1 MSFEPDNLDSELTV
15 EDLLK
20 EILAQLVLLNL
31 RYEEAT
37 NTGIHEEDVM

>member
-1 MSFEPDNLDSELTV
+1 MSIVADNIDSELTV
-15 EDLLK
+15 ADLLK

-37 NTGIHEEDVM
+37 NTGIQDEDVM

>member
-1 MSFEPDNLDSELTV
+1 MSIVADNIDSELTV
-15 EDLLK
+15 ADLLK

-37 NTGIHEEDVM
+37 NTGIQEEDVM

>member
-1 MSFEPDNLDSELTV
+1 MSLKLDSIDSELSI

-20 EILAQLVLLNL
+20 EILLQLVLLNL

-37 NTGIHEEDVM
+37 NTGINEGDVK

>member
-1 MSFEPDNLDSELTV
+1 MSIVADNIDSELTV
-15 EDLLK
+15 ADLLK

>member
-1 MSFEPDNLDSELTV
+1 MSFKPDDIDSELTV
-15 EDLLK
+15 ADLLK

-37 NTGIHEEDVM
+37 NTGIQDEDVM

>member
-1 MSFEPDNLDSELTV
+1 MSIVADNVDSELTI

-37 NTGIHEEDVM
+37 NTGIQDEDVM